1 MIDFDFITK
10 FYNDDPDVWATI
22 LGPERHYHHGFF
34 FGDETLEAAC
44 QTSTRLLYP
53 VIRRGS
59 RVLDIGSGWGGP
71 GHQIARELGA
81 SIVGITS
88 SPKQKEVCN
97 FDVEIGNFDKEF
109 PSGRFDVA
117 ISVESFDHSNDIP
130 GMFRRLSKVT
140 DTVAFTVNVSD
151 NMPGLYFNDTCYLH
165 TWQFYVDA
173 MLSSGFRP
181 VSIYQ
186 WRQFSYPSSRK
197 WIEGLKRA
205 KIGLDETRFNAC
217 ALADWS
223 TVCTQDNTKQPADC
237 GDLYTCLAR
246 R

>member
-34 FGDETLEAAC
+34 FGDENLEAAC

-53 VIRRGS
+53 VIKRGA

-71 GHQIARELGA
+71 GHQITRELGA

-88 SPKQKEVCN
+88 SPSQQDVCE
-97 FDVEIGNFDKEF
+97 FPVELGNFDKEL
-109 PSGRFDVA
+109 PAGRFDVA
-117 ISVESFDHSNDIP
+117 IAVESLEHSNDMP
-130 GMFRRLSKVT
+130 GMFKRLSKVA
-140 DTVAFTVNVSD
+140 DAVAFTVNVSD
-151 NMPGLYFNDTCYLH
+151 EKPGIYFNDTCYLH
-165 TWQFYVDA
+165 TWQSYLDA
-173 MLSSGFRP
+173 MLSSGFHV
-181 VSIYQ
+181 VSTHQ

-197 WIEGLKRA
+197 WVEGIKRA
-205 KIGLDETRFNAC
+205 KIGMEETRFNAC
-217 ALADWS
+217 ALAEWS
-223 TVCTQDNTKQPADC
+223 TVCTQENTKQPADC